1 MGPARA
7 AAEAVNR
14 ISLAV
19 AGRRVE
25 THCGLRHVGVEAE
38 RRQISAHLGEQQ
50 AIVHQYVVAALGL
63 QLAGQLGIELVAQE
77 VERRSLPVKAPNGVV
92 PTSGRSETMM

>member
-1 MGPARA
+1 MHGVVEQQAWVRRA

-50 AIVHQYVVAALGL
+50 AIVHQYVVAARACM
-63 QLAGQLGIELVAQE
+63 AGQLGIELVAQE
-77 VERRSLPVKAPNGVV
+77 VERRSLP
-92 PTSGRSETMM
+92 